1 MWLLIFTLW
10 HKKDDKRIRNI
21 CKIIRQDVNV
31 SSYEKRSQTKK
42 IRIKEV
48 EGPNQR
54 EEVKEIHLTPSLIEM
69 MIKDQIN
76 DNGRSC
82 ETKKKLKQV
91 SFANETKINKVKLN
105 VLPIN
110 NIQRNISCEII
121 KLIAFI
127 KNNHNNSSEW

>member
-1 MWLLIFTLW
+1 MLIFTLW

-21 CKIIRQDVNV
+21 CKTIRQDVNV
-31 SSYEKRSQTKK
+31 SSYEKRLETKK

-54 EEVKEIHLTPSLIEM
+54 EEVKEIHLTPSLIEV
-69 MIKDQIN
+69 MIKDQSN
-76 DNGRSC
+76 NNCRSC

-91 SFANETKINKVKLN
+91 SVVTETKTNKVKLN

-110 NIQRNISCEII
+110 KIQRNISCEII

-127 KNNHNNSSEW
+127 KNNHNNSSE